1 MTHDRPEIGSVQDL
15 TFVLAQDRIADL
27 RASATSIDHEPAAL
41 HAPASAGIVTR
52 TRDAV
57 GRRLIALGGSV
68 VADETLRQR
77 ALHR

>member
-1 MTHDRPEIGSVQDL
+1 MTHERPAIGSVQDL

-27 RASATSIDHEPAAL
+27 RASATSIDHEPAAP
-41 HAPASAGIVTR
+41 HAPASPGIVTR

-77 ALHR
+77 ALHL

>member
-1 MTHDRPEIGSVQDL
+1 MTHDRHDRESVQDL
-15 TFVLAQDRIADL
+15 TYALAQGRIAGL
-27 RASATSIDHEPAAL
+27 RASATPIDPVRRSAP
-41 HAPASAGIVTR
+41 PASPGLVAR
-52 TRDAV
+52 ARDAL

>member
-1 MTHDRPEIGSVQDL
+1 MTHHQHDHPSVQDM
-15 TFVLAQDRIADL
+15 TFVLAEGRMADL
-27 RASATSIDHEPAAL
+27 RASAAPLDPMGNAPRAD
-41 HAPASAGIVTR
+41 APAGFVAR

-68 VADETLRQR
+68 VADEALRQR